1 MLIWTEGYRPFIMGG
16 DVNAPLGV
24 EVEAGEPIDVG
35 HGVHVHEIKF
45 SDGRTAIAEATTGA
59 IVGTELQTVRDDVA
73 AADPDFMRQQVQEAG
88 QRVPRVQRLPES
100 EFLQVW
106 KAGRGGQASA

>member
-24 EVEAGEPIDVG
+24 EMDGGEPINIG
-35 HGVHVHEIKF
+35 HDIMVHEIKF

-59 IVGTELQTVRDDVA
+59 IVGTNLQTVRADVA
-73 AADPDFMRQQVQEAG
+73 AANPAVMQQQVQAAG
-88 QRVPRVQRLPES
+88 QLVPRVQRLSES

-106 KAGRGGQASA
+106 KAGHVDQASS